1 MHRSVKNRQRKTSSY
16 GRIKISTIGEI
27 FIFRSYRCFKR
38 DKRVNGDSKLKI
50 HIKPKLIPGPY
61 LVLVSV
67 KRRVNMRKDKDMLKS
82 QNR

>member
-27 FIFRSYRCFKR
+27 FILRSYRCFKR
-38 DKRVNGDSKLKI
+38 YKWVNGDSKLKI

-61 LVLVSV
+61 LVLISV
-67 KRRVNMRKDKDMLKS
+67 KRCANMRKDKDILKP
-82 QNR
+82 